1 MKSQKV
7 TKKQKRLIYMFRA
20 ISVRIFAAVMV
31 IGGFLG
37 LLFFVRPDTSEVEKR
52 TLTEFPRPT
61 LSSLWNG
68 EFFSDLSLWY
78 SDTYP
83 MRDQLIAADQKV
95 ESVYG
100 IKTSTMMVGNQK
112 QSDDIPDADAKKADS
127 KDAKE
132 VEEISAPDSRAME
145 SEIQNQI
152 QDSLYVKDGAAYTI
166 YYYNQN
172 AADIYT
178 SALSKAAKELEGE
191 TDVYSILVP
200 NNSGAMLTEQ
210 ELEDLGGA
218 DQKQAI
224 DYYYSLSDGCKT
236 IDTIDTLREHND
248 EYLYFR
254 SDHHW
259 TQLAAY
265 YVYENF
271 CKEKGLEPNKLS
283 DFEKMTF
290 SPFLGTFYQK
300 LQNADMAANPDSVD
314 AYIPMATNDMTY
326 TDTDGSQ
333 VDWHVIEDVSTW
345 NENSGY
351 SCFIGG
357 DKPLA
362 VIENPDLDDG
372 SSCVVVKESYGNC
385 FVPFLVD
392 HYQTVYVI
400 DFRYTQNNVMDFV
413 KEHKVQDLIIMN
425 NISIIASEDVAT
437 TIAGLL
443 E

>member
-1 MKSQKV
+1 
-7 TKKQKRLIYMFRA
+7 MFRA

-52 TLTEFPRPT
+52 TLTEFPKPT

-178 SALSKAAKELEGE
+178 SALSKAKP
-191 TDVYSILVP
+191 T
-200 NNSGAMLTEQ
+200 
-210 ELEDLGGA
+210 
-218 DQKQAI
+218 
-224 DYYYSLSDGCKT
+224 C
-236 IDTIDTLREHND
+236 
-248 EYLYFR
+248 
-254 SDHHW
+254 
-259 TQLAAY
+259 
-265 YVYENF
+265 
-271 CKEKGLEPNKLS
+271 
-283 DFEKMTF
+283 
-290 SPFLGTFYQK
+290 
-300 LQNADMAANPDSVD
+300 
-314 AYIPMATNDMTY
+314 IP
-326 TDTDGSQ
+326 S
-333 VDWHVIEDVSTW
+333 W
-345 NENSGY
+345 
-351 SCFIGG
+351 F
-357 DKPLA
+357 
-362 VIENPDLDDG
+362 
-372 SSCVVVKESYGNC
+372 
-385 FVPFLVD
+385 
-392 HYQTVYVI
+392 
-400 DFRYTQNNVMDFV
+400 
-413 KEHKVQDLIIMN
+413 LIIP
-425 NISIIASEDVAT
+425 EPC
-437 TIAGLL
+437 
-443 E
+443 

>member
-1 MKSQKV
+1 
-7 TKKQKRLIYMFRA
+7 MFRA

-52 TLTEFPRPT
+52 TLTEFPKPT

-271 CKEKGLEPNKLS
+271 CKEKGLEPYKLS

-290 SPFLGTFYQK
+290 SL
-300 LQNADMAANPDSVD
+300 
-314 AYIPMATNDMTY
+314 
-326 TDTDGSQ
+326 
-333 VDWHVIEDVSTW
+333 
-345 NENSGY
+345 
-351 SCFIGG
+351 
-357 DKPLA
+357 
-362 VIENPDLDDG
+362 
-372 SSCVVVKESYGNC
+372 
-385 FVPFLVD
+385 
-392 HYQTVYVI
+392 
-400 DFRYTQNNVMDFV
+400 
-413 KEHKVQDLIIMN
+413 
-425 NISIIASEDVAT
+425 
-437 TIAGLL
+437 
-443 E
+443 